1 MIRRFVL
8 PLLGSGLLLAG
19 TATGVLAKCEGPNP
33 PEFCQQV
40 VAYIDDTTTGSLQ
53 AGTSAAVYVWIRK
66 GEQPYAVKSVLLS
79 FSSYADGQLV
89 RAEAI
94 RTGQAGQWRA
104 DVKMPTDGGWKLT
117 AYVVDLDGVT
127 TALAVDAT
135 LVVRPK
141 APPVTTPTTPTP
153 PVTPT
158 PTLPALPIALLVAG
172 IAAAG
177 MAGVALRDRT
187 RRPAGGQLA
196 GNRRGAISTVEAS
209 STTKG

>member
-40 VAYIDDTTTGSLQ
+40 VAFINDATAGSLR
-53 AGTSAAVYVWIRK
+53 AGTSSALNVWIQK

-79 FSSYADGQLV
+79 FSRYLDGQLV
-89 RAEAI
+89 RAEAF
-94 RTGQAGQWRA
+94 RTGLAGQWRA
-104 DVKMPTDGGWKLT
+104 DVKMPAGGDGGWKVT

-127 TALAVDAT
+127 TAITIDQT
-135 LVVRPK
+135 LVVQPP
-141 APPVTTPTTPTP
+141 APPVTTPITPTP

-172 IAAAG
+172 LAAVA

-187 RRPAGGQLA
+187 RRRAGAL
-196 GNRRGAISTVEAS
+196 AS
-209 STTKG
+209 SATSTRGVDSA